1 MPKRARA
8 DSGFPPSV
16 VGNNTAGTFVPSS
29 VDCSGGSKTPRHAVG
44 NWPSFVQIQL
54 PGLRIPCAALPYDD
68 DDDEDSA
75 SGVDDEAQL
84 LVDNARKAF
93 RNCRQLLDPSTI
105 TKTYFDS
112 KSTLDG
118 QSSPD
123 GGSVAGSPTSKAR
136 HNWGHISLAKPF
148 ALRKHEIEPFV
159 AMLRAE
165 VKRVPAFS
173 VSVASSWCL
182 LPSDQNTSNGD
193 CNSSTQK
200 AGSGNSDDAYSSLS
214 GPSSAR
220 CFAALDIAKGL
231 SGSHTAQN
239 LARLVGAVDRTL
251 ERFGRP
257 PYFNPPQWHVTF
269 AEIAA
274 AYDSTAVR
282 PLREQQRV
290 PKLGAGNSTS
300 SQRGGECQTESD
312 EEADFDVKEIEVKA
326 GHLRFALPL
335 MAS

>member
-8 DSGFPPSV
+8 DSGFPPST

-29 VDCSGGSKTPRHAVG
+29 VDSSGGSKAQRHAVG

-54 PGLRIPCAALPYDD
+54 PGLRVPCEVRLSGDD
-68 DDDEDSA
+68 AEEDSDI
-75 SGVDDEAQL
+75 DDEAQL
-84 LVDNARKAF
+84 LVDNAQKAF
-93 RNCRQLLDPSTI
+93 RNCRQLLDPSI
-105 TKTYFDS
+105 STKTYFDS
-112 KSTLDG
+112 NSSVNG
-118 QSSPD
+118 QFSPD
-123 GGSVAGSPTSKAR
+123 GGSVAVSPTSKAR
-136 HNWGHISLAKPF
+136 HTWAHISLAKPF

-159 AMLRAE
+159 AILRDE

-173 VSVASSWCL
+173 VSIASSWCL

-193 CNSSTQK
+193 SNSSAQK
-200 AGSGNSDDAYSSLS
+200 AGSGNSDDVYSLS
-214 GPSSAR
+214 EPSSAR

-231 SGSHTAQN
+231 SGSRTAQY
-239 LARLVGAVDRTL
+239 LARLVGAVDRAL

-274 AYDSTAVR
+274 TYDSATVR
-282 PLREQQRV
+282 PLREQERV
-290 PKLGAGNSTS
+290 PNLGARSGTS
-300 SQRGGECQTESD
+300 SQGGGECQTDSD

-335 MAS
+335 MAC